1 MKIKNFN
8 ICSDRTFV
16 IAEVGNN
23 HNGSIENAF
32 TLVDHALDA
41 GADCVKFQMRLLFIL
56 YLLLASISNANA
68 TDLRANTIFKNLRCL
83 VCEGQSVYESNSDF
97 ARDIKNYVKKEIINN
112 RTDKEIYDFLISKYG
127 KSVIFNPKFSIRN
140 IMLWF
145 APASFFLIGVY
156 VIFRRSGAKK

>member
-1 MKIKNFN
+1 
-8 ICSDRTFV
+8 
-16 IAEVGNN
+16 
-23 HNGSIENAF
+23 
-32 TLVDHALDA
+32 
-41 GADCVKFQMRLLFIL
+41 MRLLFIL